1 MPRISA
7 FYGIVITM
15 YWELG
20 GRHQAAH
27 VHARYSDQ
35 EASIGIAPPAVL
47 AGDLP
52 PKALGLV
59 FEWGALHRTSWRLT
73 GSGCNDMSAWS
84 RFRRWLRM
92 TPMLVQV
99 TLEFAVWPEQ
109 AP

>member
-1 MPRISA
+1 VPRISA

-59 FEWGALHRTSWRLT
+59 FEWAALHRSELEANWQRIQRHERLEPIPPL
-73 GSGCNDMSAWS
+73 A
-84 RFRRWLRM
+84 
-92 TPMLVQV
+92 
-99 TLEFAVWPEQ
+99 
-109 AP
+109 